1 MGPPAY
7 ISTKWPHSSLFRC
20 SVLGFAKYVSRD
32 LILPTNFGLHDPLL
46 YPSLRMLKEFVLD
59 GDVDEDDEDV
69 GSDGAEV
76 LLCENEK

>member
-1 MGPPAY
+1 
-7 ISTKWPHSSLFRC
+7 
-20 SVLGFAKYVSRD
+20 
-32 LILPTNFGLHDPLL
+32 
-46 YPSLRMLKEFVLD
+46 MLKEFVLD